1 MYHSCIFYLFV
12 FVFVFVFFFLQI
24 EDDFELDDV
33 EKALQEH
40 LWGTYKQKD
49 KSRDLSIVSENS
61 NLYIFRIWSIDL
73 LNVDHQEPIRKKKN
87 IILFHALSKEDITI
101 FSSCIVVKLN
111 YQTAEKVSQGHK
123 RDARNNYLEIQ

>member
-61 NLYIFRIWSIDL
+61 NLYIFRI
-73 LNVDHQEPIRKKKN
+73 
-87 IILFHALSKEDITI
+87 
-101 FSSCIVVKLN
+101 
-111 YQTAEKVSQGHK
+111 
-123 RDARNNYLEIQ
+123 